1 MMGLVVG
8 GVFAVGVTA
17 NLVFLFLRLAK
28 REERGPK
35 R

>member
-8 GVFAVGVTA
+8 GVFALAVTGI
-17 NLVFLFLRLAK
+17 LVFLFLRLAK